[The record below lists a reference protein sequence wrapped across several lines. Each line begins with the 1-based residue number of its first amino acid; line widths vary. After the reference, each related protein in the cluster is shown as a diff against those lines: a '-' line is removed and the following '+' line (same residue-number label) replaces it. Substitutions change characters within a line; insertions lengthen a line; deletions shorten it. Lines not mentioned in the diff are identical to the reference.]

1 MQVFVQN
8 GFVVAW
14 HEDGQSLPADAYPDA
29 RRMLIPD
36 TFEFERLGPV
46 PEEGEPDTRPFKAP
60 VATADDLRRYAAD
73 KRWRVETG
81 GVSVGG
87 IAVHTDDR
95 SKMMIMGARVKAAA
109 DPQFTTQWKTIDGA
123 FVTIDAPT
131 VVALS
136 DAVLAHVDACFAAEA
151 TVLAAIEAGTI
162 TDLDDI
168 EDADWP
174 GD

>member
-14 HEDGQSLPADAYPDA
+14 HEDGQTLPADAYPGA
-29 RRMLIPD
+29 RRMLLPD
-36 TFEFERLGPV
+36 AFEFERLGEV
-46 PEEGEPDTRPFKAP
+46 PEEGEPDTRSFKAP
-60 VATADDLRRYAAD
+60 VPSVDDLRRYTAD

-109 DPQFTTQWKTIDGA
+109 DPLFTTQWKTVDGA
-123 FVTIDAPT
+123 FVTIDALT

-151 TVLAAIEAGTI
+151 TVLAGIDAGTI
-162 TDLDDI
+162 NDLDGID
-168 EDADWP
+168 DADWP
-174 GD
+174 ES